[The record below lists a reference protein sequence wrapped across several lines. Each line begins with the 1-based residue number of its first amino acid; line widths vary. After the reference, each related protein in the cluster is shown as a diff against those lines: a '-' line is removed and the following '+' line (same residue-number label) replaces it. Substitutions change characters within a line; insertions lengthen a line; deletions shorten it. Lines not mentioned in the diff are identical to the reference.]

1 MQNYYFE
8 NLYNKNIITYD
19 HDDDDEDKNIL
30 NLQMKKHEI
39 TFNFLYLWTSENGWP
54 LKELTTSVSPLVER
68 GE

>member
-19 HDDDDEDKNIL
+19 DDDDDDKNIL

-39 TFNFLYLWTSENGWP
+39 TFNFLYLWTSENG
-54 LKELTTSVSPLVER
+54 
-68 GE
+68 

>member
-19 HDDDDEDKNIL
+19 DDDDDKNIL

-39 TFNFLYLWTSENGWP
+39 TFNFLYLWTSENG
-54 LKELTTSVSPLVER
+54 
-68 GE
+68 